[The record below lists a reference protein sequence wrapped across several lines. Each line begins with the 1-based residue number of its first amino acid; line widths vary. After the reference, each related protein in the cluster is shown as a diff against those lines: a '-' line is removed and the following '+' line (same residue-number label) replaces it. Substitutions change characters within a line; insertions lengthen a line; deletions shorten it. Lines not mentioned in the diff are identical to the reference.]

1 MHAARVREGEK
12 SFMDA
17 INYLHV
23 GERGRDYPSNS
34 RQWAGTA
41 VLRVC
46 VCGQEG
52 GKAMGIFFCLCLNFL
67 CYLQFNIWGN
77 YLKDCFGIE
86 YNEEN

>member
-23 GERGRDYPSNS
+23 GERGRDRPPNS
-34 RQWAGTA
+34 PEWAGTA

-46 VCGQEG
+46 VRWVKREG
-52 GKAMGIFFCLCLNFL
+52 RQSGCVAFTLIDFCVVSVSIF
-67 CYLQFNIWGN
+67 
-77 YLKDCFGIE
+77 
-86 YNEEN
+86 EETI